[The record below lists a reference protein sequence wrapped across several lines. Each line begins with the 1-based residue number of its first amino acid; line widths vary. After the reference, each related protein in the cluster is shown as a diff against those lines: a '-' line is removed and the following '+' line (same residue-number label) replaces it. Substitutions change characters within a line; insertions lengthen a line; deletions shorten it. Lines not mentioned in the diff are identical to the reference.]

1 VEARPDKERT
11 PPWIRGFHLGWKD
24 NKGNGRIKWRNS
36 WFKEREDQRKLK
48 NEKPG
53 KKSIFW
59 EYAESIIIA
68 LVLAFV
74 IRTFVVQAFKI
85 PSGSMEPTLEI
96 GDHLLVNK
104 FIYGIKI
111 PLTSINLFPWK
122 DPQRGDVI
130 VFIFPLEPNKDFIK
144 RVIGVGGDTVSIV
157 NKNLYI
163 NGVEVPDPHA
173 VYRKNMALLG
183 DDQKLDNFGPVTV
196 PKESLFVMGDNRDNS
211 FDSRFWGFVP
221 LKDVLGKAFTIY
233 WSWNGQEWIVR
244 WNRLGH
250 LIY

>member
-1 VEARPDKERT
+1 M
-11 PPWIRGFHLGWKD
+11 
-24 NKGNGRIKWRNS
+24 
-36 WFKEREDQRKLK
+36 K
-48 NEKPG
+48 NEETR
-53 KKSIFW
+53 KKSIIR

-68 LVLAFV
+68 LVLALV
-74 IRTFVVQAFKI
+74 IRTFVIQAFKI
-85 PSGSMEPTLEI
+85 PSGSMEPTLEV

-111 PLTSINLFPWK
+111 PFTSSNLFPWRS
-122 DPQRGDVI
+122 PQRGDVI

-157 NKNLYI
+157 NKKLYI
-163 NGVEVPDPHA
+163 NGVEAPDPHA
-173 VYRKNMALLG
+173 VYSKNTILLG
-183 DDQKLDNFGPVTV
+183 DLQNLDNFGPVTV
-196 PKESLFVMGDNRDNS
+196 PKGSLFVLGDNRDRS
-211 FDSRFWGFVP
+211 FDSRFWGCVP

-233 WSWNGQEWIVR
+233 WSWNSRESMVR

>member
-1 VEARPDKERT
+1 MKSEETK
-11 PPWIRGFHLGWKD
+11 
-24 NKGNGRIKWRNS
+24 
-36 WFKEREDQRKLK
+36 
-48 NEKPG
+48 
-53 KKSIFW
+53 KKSTIW

-68 LVLAFV
+68 LVLALV

-111 PLTSINLFPWK
+111 PFTSINLFPWK
-122 DPQRGDVI
+122 SPQRGDVI
-130 VFIFPLEPNKDFIK
+130 VFIYPLEPDKDFIK
-144 RVIGVGGDTVSIV
+144 RVIGVGGDTVSMV
-157 NKNLYI
+157 NKKLYI

-173 VYRKNMALLG
+173 FYRENTILLG
-183 DDQKLDNFGPVTV
+183 DVQKLDNFGPVTV
-196 PKESLFVMGDNRDNS
+196 PKGSLFVMGDNRDHS

-221 LKDVLGKAFTIY
+221 LKDVLGKAFAIY
-233 WSWNGQEWIVR
+233 WSWNSQESTVR

>member
-1 VEARPDKERT
+1 MG
-11 PPWIRGFHLGWKD
+11 GFT
-24 NKGNGRIKWRNS
+24 
-36 WFKEREDQRKLK
+36 KLK
-48 NEKPG
+48 DGEIR
-53 KKSIFW
+53 KKSTLR

-68 LVLAFV
+68 LVLALV
-74 IRTFVVQAFKI
+74 IRTFVIQAFKI

-111 PLTSINLFPWK
+111 PFTSINLFPWK
-122 DPQRGDVI
+122 SPQRGDVI
-130 VFIFPLEPNKDFIK
+130 VFIYPLDPGKDFIK
-144 RVIGVGGDTVSIV
+144 RVVGVGGDTVSIV
-157 NKNLYI
+157 NKKLYI
-163 NGVEVPDPHA
+163 NGVEAPDPHA
-173 VYRKNMALLG
+173 VYRENSVLLG
-183 DDQKLDNFGPVTV
+183 ELQKLDNFGPVTV
-196 PKESLFVMGDNRDNS
+196 PKESLFVLGDNRDHS

-233 WSWNGQEWIVR
+233 WSWNSQRSLVR

>member
-1 VEARPDKERT
+1 MDKFMTGRMG
-11 PPWIRGFHLGWKD
+11 GFT
-24 NKGNGRIKWRNS
+24 
-36 WFKEREDQRKLK
+36 KLK
-48 NEKPG
+48 DGEIR
-53 KKSIFW
+53 KKSTLR

-68 LVLAFV
+68 LVLALV
-74 IRTFVVQAFKI
+74 IRTFVIQAFKI

-111 PLTSINLFPWK
+111 PFTSINLFPWK
-122 DPQRGDVI
+122 SPQRGDVI
-130 VFIFPLEPNKDFIK
+130 VFIYPLDPGKDFIK
-144 RVIGVGGDTVSIV
+144 RVVGVGGDTVSIV
-157 NKNLYI
+157 NKKLYI
-163 NGVEVPDPHA
+163 NGVEAPDPHA
-173 VYRKNMALLG
+173 VYRENSVLLG
-183 DDQKLDNFGPVTV
+183 ELQKLDNFGPVTV
-196 PKESLFVMGDNRDNS
+196 PKESLFVLGDNRDHS

-233 WSWNGQEWIVR
+233 WSWNSQRSLVR

>member
-1 VEARPDKERT
+1 MTGRMG
-11 PPWIRGFHLGWKD
+11 GFT
-24 NKGNGRIKWRNS
+24 
-36 WFKEREDQRKLK
+36 KLK
-48 NEKPG
+48 DGEIR
-53 KKSIFW
+53 KKSTLR

-68 LVLAFV
+68 LVLALV
-74 IRTFVVQAFKI
+74 IRTFVIQAFKI

-111 PLTSINLFPWK
+111 PFTSINLFPWK
-122 DPQRGDVI
+122 SPQRGDVI
-130 VFIFPLEPNKDFIK
+130 VFIYPLDPGKDFIK
-144 RVIGVGGDTVSIV
+144 RVVGVGGDTVSIV
-157 NKNLYI
+157 NKKLYI
-163 NGVEVPDPHA
+163 NGVEAPDPHA
-173 VYRKNMALLG
+173 VYRENSVLLG
-183 DDQKLDNFGPVTV
+183 ELQKLDNFGPVTV
-196 PKESLFVMGDNRDNS
+196 PKESLFVLGDNRDHS

-233 WSWNGQEWIVR
+233 WSWNSQRSLVR